1 MAFEDICEELHVM
14 RRALK
19 ASEPAFG
26 PIEELANA
34 LLTGCEQHGATC
46 LQCLSERIEELL
58 DSLLTLALIAE
69 EERGVRNAFRA
80 FRRFVHYLHD
90 EKELIPHVRRE
101 PEAEAWLRR
110 QLGTLR
116 GAS

>member
-1 MAFEDICEELHVM
+1 MAFEDIHEELHVM

-19 ASEPAFG
+19 ASEREFG
-26 PIEELANA
+26 PIEELVKA
-34 LLTGCEQHGATC
+34 LLTGCERHGTTC

-58 DSLLTLALIAE
+58 DALVTLALIAE
-69 EERGVRNAFRA
+69 EERGVRNALPAFKRLVRYLRA
-80 FRRFVHYLHD
+80 

-110 QLGTLR
+110 QLGTL
-116 GAS
+116 G